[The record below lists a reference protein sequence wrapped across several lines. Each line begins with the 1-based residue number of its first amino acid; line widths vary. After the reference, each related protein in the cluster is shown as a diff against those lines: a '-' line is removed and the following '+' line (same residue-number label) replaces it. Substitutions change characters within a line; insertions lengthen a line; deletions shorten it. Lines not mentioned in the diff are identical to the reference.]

1 MSRFAWV
8 AVLALALG
16 AAAPAVADDGTYD
29 LRFGTLAPDNTP
41 WSDILKEFKKRVQ
54 KDTKQRVKVK
64 LFLGGSLGD
73 ERAMLEKMQYGE
85 LTGGGFSTGGISTRV
100 PELQVLEL
108 PFLFR
113 SSEEADHILDTV
125 LLDHMAKRFEEEGLF
140 LYIWAENGWLDFGCK
155 TKPIV
160 KAADCRGVKFFA
172 QESDVQI
179 SFYKAVAAPATTL
192 PVTEVLNSLQ
202 TGLIEAYSST
212 PIYAAGAQW
221 FTQTKHWLDS
231 DHMYQ
236 PAAVV
241 FSLDFWKKLPDDLKQ
256 IMLGYRKELRDQA
269 RKDVRGIDAEL
280 FKGFADEGI
289 RIARFTDADKA
300 EFQKLT
306 AGVVEEMIQKK
317 VFSRDLYDKVVR
329 ALEEFRAGRK

>member
-1 MSRFAWV
+1 MGRAALFLA
-8 AVLALALG
+8 AALALG
-16 AAAPAVADDGTYD
+16 VRTGAEEAEFE

-41 WSDILKEFKKRVQ
+41 WSNILKDFKKRVQ
-54 KDTKQRVKVK
+54 KDSKQRVKVK

-73 ERAMLEKMQYGE
+73 ERAMLEKMQYGQ

-100 PELQVLEL
+100 PELQILEI

-113 SSEEADHILDTV
+113 DAREADYILDTV
-125 LLDHMAKRFEEEGLF
+125 LLEYMTRRFADEGLF
-140 LYIWAENGWLDFGCK
+140 LYVWAENGWLDFGAK
-155 TKPIV
+155 TKPLLR
-160 KAADCRGVKFFA
+160 AGDCKGLKFFA

-179 SFYKAVAAPATTL
+179 AFYKAIGAPATTL

-202 TGLIEAYSST
+202 TGMIEAYSST

-221 FTQTKHWLDS
+221 FTQTRFWLDS

-241 FSLDFWKKLPDDLKQ
+241 FQMEFWNKLPEDLKK
-256 IMLGYRKELRDQA
+256 IMLSYRDSLREQA

-280 FKGFADEGI
+280 FKGFQEEGI
-289 RIARFTDADKA
+289 KVEKLGAAEKQ
-300 EFQKLT
+300 EFQELT
-306 AGVVEEMIQKK
+306 SGVAEALLQKK
-317 VFSRDLYDKVVR
+317 VFSRDLWEKVTR
-329 ALEEFRAGRK
+329 ALEEFRKR